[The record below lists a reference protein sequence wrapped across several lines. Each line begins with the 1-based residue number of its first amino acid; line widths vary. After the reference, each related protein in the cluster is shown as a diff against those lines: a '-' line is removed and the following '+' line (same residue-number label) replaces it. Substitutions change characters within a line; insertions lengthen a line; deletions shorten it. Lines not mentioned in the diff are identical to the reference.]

1 MKQGKKHI
9 FLTNDDGIDSPG
21 LLAAAEALSDIG
33 YVTVA
38 APRDHMSAT
47 GRGFAKES
55 DGRIIKKK
63 LIVKGQEWDVY
74 AIGGSP
80 SQSVMHGLLE
90 VVSQRPDLVVVGIN
104 YGVNFATDITYSGT
118 VGAAIEAASLGI
130 PALAISLQIIYE
142 DYNSYQ
148 EDVDFSVAAHF
159 TRFFTQ
165 KLLEKELPDD
175 VDILNVVVPEGAT
188 RQTPWKVTQLAKMRY
203 FHPYVVREGKLE
215 DKGYIR
221 SNDVLKDEEIP
232 PDNDVYAVRI
242 EKMVAV
248 TPLSLDMTSRVPISF
263 LDTMLR
269 SK

>member
-1 MKQGKKHI
+1 MELTKKQI
-9 FLTNDDGIDSPG
+9 LLSNDDGIDSPG
-21 LLAAAEALSDIG
+21 LWAAAEALSDLG

-47 GRGFAKES
+47 GRGFAKDA
-55 DGRIIKKK
+55 DGRITKKK
-63 LIVKGQEWDVY
+63 QIVNGQEWEGY

-90 VVSQRPDLVVVGIN
+90 VVSKRPDLVVVGIN

-118 VGAAIEAASLGI
+118 IGAAIEAASMGT
-130 PALAISLQIIYE
+130 PALAISLQIVYE

-148 EDVDFSVAAHF
+148 DDVNFSAAAYF

-175 VDILNVVVPEGAT
+175 VDILNVVIPDGAT
-188 RQTPWKVTQLAKMRY
+188 SQTPWKVTRLANMRY
-203 FHPYVVREGKLE
+203 FRPNVVREGKLE

-232 PDNDVYAVRI
+232 PDNDVYTVRV

-248 TPLSLDMTSRVPISF
+248 TPLSLDMTSRVSSSF
-263 LDTMLR
+263 LYAML
-269 SK
+269 KAK